1 MLREIREGKNYQYE
15 LNEFDRFLIKAM
27 SARGEFSRAEELA
40 VQVVETARIYRKDQ
54 SKEMASSE
62 EQLADVW
69 MASGQSEKAAEL
81 YGQILSRLEEDFPY
95 QRQWI
100 KKIREKWRQALFQEE
115 NG

>member
-1 MLREIREGKNYQYE
+1 M
-15 LNEFDRFLIKAM
+15 
-27 SARGEFSRAEELA
+27 
-40 VQVVETARIYRKDQ
+40 QVVETARIYRKDQ

-69 MASGQSEKAAEL
+69 MAAGQFEKAAEL

>member
-1 MLREIREGKNYQYE
+1 MAAK
-15 LNEFDRFLIKAM
+15 
-27 SARGEFSRAEELA
+27 GEFSRAEEMA

-69 MASGQSEKAAEL
+69 MAAGQFEEAAEL
-81 YGQILSRLEEDFPY
+81 YGQILVRLEEDFPY
-95 QRQWI
+95 QKQWI
-100 KKIREKWRQALFQEE
+100 KKIREKWCQSLEQRK